1 MKITHQLSEK
11 GYFVKLS
18 GSFYYRHVN
27 KTHYLENI
35 MDKATYDS
43 LAPFGLSQTNE
54 TYAKLDNNIDFIYY
68 ENRAREMRAL
78 AIKDTV
84 KAVVKAVKHLFN
96 KALPA
101 LSLSKLRIA

>member
-11 GYFVKLS
+11 GYFVKFS
-18 GSFYYRHVN
+18 GSFYYRHIN
-27 KTHYLENI
+27 KTHHLENT

-54 TYAKLDNNIDFIYY
+54 TFAKLDNNIDFIYY

-78 AIKDTV
+78 AIKKTV
-84 KAVVKAVKHLFN
+84 KVVAQTVKRLFN
-96 KALPA
+96 KVLPA

>member
-1 MKITHQLSEK
+1 
-11 GYFVKLS
+11 
-18 GSFYYRHVN
+18 
-27 KTHYLENI
+27 

-54 TYAKLDNNIDFIYY
+54 AYAKLDNNIDFIYY

-78 AIKDTV
+78 AIKETV
-84 KAVVKAVKHLFN
+84 KVVAQTIKRLFN

>member
-1 MKITHQLSEK
+1 
-11 GYFVKLS
+11 
-18 GSFYYRHVN
+18 
-27 KTHYLENI
+27 

-43 LAPFGLSQTNE
+43 LAPFSLNQSTE

-84 KAVVKAVKHLFN
+84 KAVVKAVKALFN
-96 KALPA
+96 KTLPA
-101 LSLSKLRIA
+101 LSLSKTRVA